1 MYPLKTLSSSLLM
14 ALLLLGCNNTEENN
28 SEKNTT
34 KEKNT
39 SIKKSTHSVLFF
51 AKDGNFSTITVPLD
65 QNNKKFQAELKAF
78 YEKYFSDELKKA
90 LASSQNLHNP
100 TFDPLIEAFPFAV
113 RSTSFYKKAKKEL
126 TQKGYTI
133 KNEVNFEK
141 FHTFSENGSYYFN
154 FSPASLEASLGV
166 KVNPD
171 DVPYQCREI
180 IDVKLAPYFTK
191 RNHHFIKYNDCMS
204 DSDKSIVVNSE
215 TNKSVKFEG
224 FGTAIK
230 KFSFEGKEI
239 LQINSHMGAHTNG
252 VSFFVIEK
260 NGDLTLMKNGFMAS
274 DVGDPKVVV
283 TESIEVNTLHTKDTY
298 KDDKLCRYQVED
310 TFKYD
315 NKKMA
320 FIKSKGKART
330 TSECAD
336 E

>member
-1 MYPLKTLSSSLLM
+1 MS
-14 ALLLLGCNNTEENN
+14 
-28 SEKNTT
+28 
-34 KEKNT
+34 
-39 SIKKSTHSVLFF
+39 
-51 AKDGNFSTITVPLD
+51 
-65 QNNKKFQAELKAF
+65 
-78 YEKYFSDELKKA
+78 
-90 LASSQNLHNP
+90 
-100 TFDPLIEAFPFAV
+100 
-113 RSTSFYKKAKKEL
+113 
-126 TQKGYTI
+126 
-133 KNEVNFEK
+133 FEK

-239 LQINSHMGAHTNG
+239 LQINSHMGTHTNG

-260 NGDLTLMKNGFMAS
+260 NGDLTLIKNGFMAS

-283 TESIEVNTLHTKDTY
+283 NDSIEVKTLYNKDTY

-320 FIKSKGKART
+320 FIKSKSEART
-330 TSECAD
+330 TFKRFTPK
-336 E
+336 